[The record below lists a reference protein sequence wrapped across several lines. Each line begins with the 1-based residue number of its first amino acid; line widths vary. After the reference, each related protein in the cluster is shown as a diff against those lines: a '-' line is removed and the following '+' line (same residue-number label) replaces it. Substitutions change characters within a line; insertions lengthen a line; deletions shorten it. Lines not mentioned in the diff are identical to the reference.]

1 MERSNIPRDLW
12 KYYIE
17 APKNWDHNDY
27 DETGVH
33 NGIRSIL
40 MMNSFQ
46 NVIPWWMQNSSL
58 DRLVRLKLKFTSV
71 VRAKEEIDRFFSKV
85 MHNNHLDPDYI
96 KEHAIVLDLN
106 LQAACV
112 RLFTEACSTP
122 HEPLDEIFR
131 LYIKNFVTTIED
143 DAKKLYNYIIDG

>member
-1 MERSNIPRDLW
+1 MHPSMRPYFNWHSPNDEFQQPPQATSQCMARSKPMWQPNTKEEMRQIMEKSNISRDLW

-46 NVIPWWMQNSSL
+46 NVIPCWIQNSSL
-58 DRLVRLKLKFTSV
+58 DILVRLKFKF
-71 VRAKEEIDRFFSKV
+71 
-85 MHNNHLDPDYI
+85 
-96 KEHAIVLDLN
+96 
-106 LQAACV
+106 
-112 RLFTEACSTP
+112 
-122 HEPLDEIFR
+122 
-131 LYIKNFVTTIED
+131 
-143 DAKKLYNYIIDG
+143 